1 MAKLS
6 DELSRTLAEAGEGLK
21 ALQEEV
27 IEAGFDPDDPASVQA
42 AIEHV
47 ETVIDA
53 KVARFRGNALVREAA
68 DQIKVECRANILA
81 QVEAASTRRGTRT
94 LH

>member
-1 MAKLS
+1 MSKPS
-6 DELSRTLAEAGEGLK
+6 DDLLQTLAEAGEGLK
-21 ALQEEV
+21 ALQDEV

-47 ETVIDA
+47 EAKVDA
-53 KVARFRGNALVREAA
+53 KVEPYRGNRLVVEAA
-68 DQIKVECRANILA
+68 EQIKVECRANILA
-81 QVEAASTRRGTRT
+81 QVEAHAGHGPRT